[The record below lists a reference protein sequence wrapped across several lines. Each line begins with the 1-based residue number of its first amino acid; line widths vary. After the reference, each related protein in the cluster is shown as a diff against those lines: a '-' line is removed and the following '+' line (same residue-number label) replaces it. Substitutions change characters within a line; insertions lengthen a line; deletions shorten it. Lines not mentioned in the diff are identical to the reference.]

1 MAIEEQALKPIEWL
15 KSARV
20 DLRGFPDGVKYQV
33 GSALLQIQ
41 KGKDHASVK
50 MLKGFGSASVR
61 EIRTDDES
69 GTYRVVF
76 TVQFPKAIYVLH
88 SFQKKSK
95 TGRKTPK
102 EEMDRIERRLA
113 LAEVD
118 YEAKYGR

>member
-1 MAIEEQALKPIEWL
+1 MATEDHSLKPIEWV
-15 KSARV
+15 KSARA
-20 DLRGFPDGVKYQV
+20 DLRGFPDDVKYQV

-50 MLKGFGSASVR
+50 TLKGFGSASVR

-69 GTYRVVF
+69 GTYHVVF

-95 TGRKTPK
+95 SGSKTPK